1 MGGHEDAAIALGHEV
16 AQKVEHLVASDG
28 VEPGCGL
35 VQHEQLRVV
44 REREGQRQL
53 HAHAARQLAYLL
65 FRGQVEAI
73 AQRGELDGVP
83 FAVSCPPD
91 SAHIAHAAGVGEGA
105 GVQHDADARFDGV
118 QLGAA
123 AGDGLAEQA
132 HGTLVGGDDPQG
144 RLDGG
149 GLASAVR
156 SDEADDAVRFHGQAH
171 AGKLEVIV
179 VLAQVVYFHEVSHVR
194 SSFSFLPAAHPA
206 WRADRRL
213 LCQRFPLRPRRG
225 RGVPPPG
232 AAAPRAEA
240 PGCLRRRRNPCP
252 ARCR

>member
-1 MGGHEDAAIALGHEV
+1 MGGHEDAAAVLGHEV
-16 AQKVEHLVASDG
+16 AQQVEHLVAGDG
-28 VEPGCGL
+28 VEPGGGL

-53 HAHAARQLAYLL
+53 HAHAARKLAHFL
-65 FRGQVEAI
+65 FGSQIEAV
-73 AQRGELDGVP
+73 AQRGELGGVP
-83 FAVSCPPD
+83 FAVGCPPD
-91 SAHIAHAAGVGEGA
+91 SAHIAHAAGVGKGA
-105 GVQHDADARFDGV
+105 GVQHDADAGFDGV
-118 QLGAA
+118 QRRAA
-123 AGDGLAEQA
+123 AGNGLPEQA
-132 HGTLVGGDDPQG
+132 HGACVCGDDAKD
-144 RLDGG
+144 RLNGG
-149 GLASAVR
+149 GLAGAVR
-156 SDEADDAVRFHGQAH
+156 SDEADDAARFHGQAH
-171 AGKLEVIV
+171 AGKLEVIIA
-179 VLAQVVYFHEVSHVR
+179 LAQVVYLHEVSHVR

-240 PGCLRRRRNPCP
+240 PGCRRQRRIPCP

>member
-1 MGGHEDAAIALGHEV
+1 MGGHEDAAVALGHEV
-16 AQKVEHLVASDG
+16 AQQVEHLVAGDG
-28 VEPGCGL
+28 VEPGRGL

-53 HAHAARQLAYLL
+53 HAHAAGKLAHLL
-65 FRGQVEAI
+65 FGGQAESI
-73 AQRGELDGVP
+73 AQRGELGGVP
-83 FAVSCPPD
+83 FAVGCPPD
-91 SAHIAHAAGVGEGA
+91 SAHIAHAAGIGEGT
-105 GVQHDADARFDGV
+105 GVQHDADAGLYGV
-118 QLGAA
+118 HLGAA
-123 AGDGLAEQA
+123 AGDGLSEQA
-132 HGTLVGGDDPQG
+132 HGACVGGDDAEDC
-144 RLDGG
+144 LDGG
-149 GLASAVR
+149 SFAGAVR
-156 SDEADDAVRFHGQAH
+156 SDEADDAARLHGQTH

-179 VLAQVVYFHEVSHVR
+179 ALAQVVYFHEVRHVR

-225 RGVPPPG
+225 RGAPPPG

-240 PGCLRRRRNPCP
+240 PGFLRRRRSPCP